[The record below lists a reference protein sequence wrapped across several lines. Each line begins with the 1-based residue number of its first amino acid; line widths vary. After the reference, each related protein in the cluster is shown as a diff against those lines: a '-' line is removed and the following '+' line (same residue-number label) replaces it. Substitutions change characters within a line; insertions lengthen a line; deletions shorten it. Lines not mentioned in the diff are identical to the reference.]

1 MFLNP
6 VSINEV
12 INIVKTCKPKNS
24 KDCDVLS
31 MYIVS
36 RVINPIAKPISHIF
50 NLSFSCGIFPDHMK
64 IAKII
69 QLFKNG
75 TKTHFTNYR
84 PISIL
89 PKFSKILEKLLNARL
104 STFLNA
110 NNILSSSQYGF
121 RSGMSTIHAA
131 AELIEQIS
139 SSIDNKRYSAGVFID
154 LKKAFDTVDHSL
166 LVKKLK

>member
-24 KDCDVLS
+24 KDCDGLI

-36 RVINPIAKPISHIF
+36 RVINQIAKPLAHVF
-50 NLSFSCGIFPDHMK
+50 NLSFSCGIFPDHMN

-69 QLFKNG
+69 PLFKNG
-75 TKTHFTNYR
+75 TKRHFTNYR

-89 PKFSKILEKLLNARL
+89 PQFSKILDKLFNAR
-104 STFLNA
+104 F
-110 NNILSSSQYGF
+110 F
-121 RSGMSTIHAA
+121 
-131 AELIEQIS
+131 
-139 SSIDNKRYSAGVFID
+139 
-154 LKKAFDTVDHSL
+154 
-166 LVKKLK
+166 